1 MTVARITTVEL
12 HSEEAFEEFSKTFN
26 LIRQTFNPEPIAC
39 TGIHTGPTSY
49 MIVAVYESDEAAQAA
64 LPGRQ
69 KVVEHVA
76 KYVKDVWHME
86 GQVPHHQFSEDF
98 VKQLNKPSMS

>member
-1 MTVARITTVEL
+1 MIVTIILAGVAT
-12 HSEEAFEEFSKTFN
+12 
-26 LIRQTFNPEPIAC
+26 
-39 TGIHTGPTSY
+39 TGILRRTLVSSHSFDWS
-49 MIVAVYESDEAAQAA
+49 VASDEVAQAA

-86 GQVPHHQFSEDF
+86 GQVPHHQLSEDF

>member
-12 HSEEAFEEFSKTFN
+12 YSEEVVEEFSKTFN
-26 LIRQTFNPEPIAC
+26 SIRKTFNPEPIAC
-39 TGIHTGPTSY
+39 TGIQTGPTSY
-49 MIVAVYESDEAAQAA
+49 MIVAVYESDEVAQAA

-86 GQVPHHQFSEDF
+86 GPVPHHQFSDDF
-98 VKQLNKPSMS
+98 LEQLNQLLRG